1 MYMYIYG
8 TYIYIYLFQDLSIC
22 RGVAEGSQPQKLG
35 SHFVDLPLL
44 SLSSRAP
51 SFGNAERGE
60 GLVRKNFGLFL
71 LMS

>member
-1 MYMYIYG
+1 MVHTY
-8 TYIYIYLFQDLSIC
+8 TYIYFKTFLF
-22 RGVAEGSQPQKLG
+22 AEGSQPQKLG

-44 SLSSRAP
+44 SFSSRAP